1 MLHGEIDVGKN
12 VKPGFVFPRFTIRV
26 GHLSFL
32 SKSPSSP
39 VHVADT
45 DASYHAFK
53 YHISLLPFTAS
64 GFAPAA
70 PADQPLLSE
79 KVAIVTENAPG
90 VIPHSHAPPG
100 YVKPEEGNY
109 NNSMGYLENGNQRFY
124 HHHAGF

>member
-1 MLHGEIDVGKN
+1 MLLMLT
-12 VKPGFVFPRFTIRV
+12 PRTMC
-26 GHLSFL
+26 L
-32 SKSPSSP
+32 
-39 VHVADT
+39 
-45 DASYHAFK
+45 K